1 MSDGSIVIDTTL
13 NENGIKKGVSNIEN
27 SFEKL
32 KSTVTKVISAM
43 GIGKLAKDFI
53 STGIQFNAEIEKY
66 QTALTT
72 LTGSTQEA
80 DRVIKQIKEDAA
92 KTPFDVAG
100 LTQANQLLISTG
112 LSADE
117 SRETILALG
126 NAVSATGG
134 GSEELSRMAVNL
146 QQIKNVGKAAAID
159 IKQFAFAGIDIYGML
174 ADYLKITKQEAA
186 EMTITWD
193 DLNGALINASKE
205 GGKYFGAMQ
214 KQSSTLNG
222 QWSTLKDNFKEFA
235 GKVME
240 PFTNLLKDTLL
251 PALNDIVTGGENIKK
266 WIEEHKTLIT
276 VLTTIIAALT
286 VAIIANTIA
295 KNWDIIVTWL
305 YVTATDAAAFA
316 TGALSAAMAF
326 LTSPITLVIL
336 AIAAVIA
343 IVVLLVQNWE
353 TVKKKAIEIW
363 NKIKDTLSEVITGI
377 IEWFKKLPENIAI
390 FIGEMIGH
398 VIKFG
403 MDVWNWVTN
412 DLPKIITG
420 IIDWFKELPGK
431 VWNFLVNTVDNIGKW
446 INDMKNKIV
455 EGIPKVIEQ
464 ITSFF
469 QELPQNMLNIG
480 KNIVEGI
487 WNGITGAANWLA
499 NKIKEFAS
507 NILKGIKNVLGI
519 HSPSK
524 VFRDE
529 VGKFL
534 ALGIGEG
541 FSKNIDDVYK
551 KMKTSVDFETQKLNS
566 NLTASTIMNVERT
579 DNISARLESID
590 NDREITVNAVTNLDG
605 RVLTQSVNK
614 VNARQRLQYG
624 LA

>member
-32 KSTVTKVISAM
+32 KSTVTKVISAI

-412 DLPKIITG
+412 DLPKIING

>member
-1 MSDGSIVIDTTL
+1 M
-13 NENGIKKGVSNIEN
+13 E
-27 SFEKL
+27 
-32 KSTVTKVISAM
+32 
-43 GIGKLAKDFI
+43 
-53 STGIQFNAEIEKY
+53 
-66 QTALTT
+66 
-72 LTGSTQEA
+72 
-80 DRVIKQIKEDAA
+80 R
-92 KTPFDVAG
+92 
-100 LTQANQLLISTG
+100 
-112 LSADE
+112 
-117 SRETILALG
+117 
-126 NAVSATGG
+126 
-134 GSEELSRMAVNL
+134 
-146 QQIKNVGKAAAID
+146 
-159 IKQFAFAGIDIYGML
+159 
-174 ADYLKITKQEAA
+174 
-186 EMTITWD
+186 
-193 DLNGALINASKE
+193 
-205 GGKYFGAMQ
+205 
-214 KQSSTLNG
+214 